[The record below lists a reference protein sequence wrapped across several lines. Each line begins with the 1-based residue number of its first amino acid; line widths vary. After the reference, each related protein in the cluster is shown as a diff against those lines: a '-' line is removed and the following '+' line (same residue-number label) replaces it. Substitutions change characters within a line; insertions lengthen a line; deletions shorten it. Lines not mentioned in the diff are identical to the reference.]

1 MTTVAVIGCTHAGT
15 FATTSILA
23 EHPDWTVHVFER
35 NGTLSFL
42 SCGIA
47 LWVGDHVSDPKKM
60 FYSSPAALAE
70 AGATMHMRTD
80 VTSVDLDARTLTYR
94 ALDEAGDPAEQTLAF
109 DKLVVTTGSRPV
121 IPPIPGIDSPHVLL
135 CKNWDHA
142 IAIKEKAKTAKSAV
156 VIGSGYIGAEIAE
169 QVTGVKTTL
178 VDGLDRPLANNF
190 DKTITDQ
197 VAAAFE
203 EHGVTLALG
212 QKVVE
217 FRDNDDDTVTV
228 VTEKGEYTAEMAI
241 LAVGFLPNTDLL
253 KGKVDMLPNGAIVVD
268 DYMQA
273 SAPGVYAA
281 GDSATVFYNPTGQHD
296 YIPLATNAVRQ
307 GLLVGRNIETPTVKY
322 MGTQATSA
330 VQLYDLSLAASGLTR
345 AGAERRG
352 LTVRETS
359 LTEDYRPDFMLTT
372 TPVTSI
378 LTWDPETRKVK
389 GGQFCSKAD
398 ISGAANVISIHH
410 RHAGERG
417 LPVPAELRQAGL
429 LRRRRGHEGGGRV
442 RRLYPPQ
449 KRNPGVMGAGER
461 KERRR
466 KRLSYAACSAVIT
479 YNSNRF
485 NATWALSG
493 NRLGI
498 TARTGCCLFLEPIY
512 RLALILWASSAS
524 HIAPVADIT
533 ESAPASRYAW

>member
-15 FATTSILA
+15 FAATSILA

-80 VTSVDLDARTLTYR
+80 VTDVNLDTKTITYR
-94 ALDEAGDPAEQTLAF
+94 SLEDGDDAPEQTLAF

-169 QVTGVKTTL
+169 QFSVTGVKTTL

-217 FRDNDDDTVTV
+217 F
-228 VTEKGEYTAEMAI
+228 
-241 LAVGFLPNTDLL
+241 
-253 KGKVDMLPNGAIVVD
+253 
-268 DYMQA
+268 
-273 SAPGVYAA
+273 
-281 GDSATVFYNPTGQHD
+281 HD
-296 YIPLATNAVRQ
+296 KI
-307 GLLVGRNIETPTVKY
+307 GRAHV
-322 MGTQATSA
+322 
-330 VQLYDLSLAASGLTR
+330 
-345 AGAERRG
+345 
-352 LTVRETS
+352 
-359 LTEDYRPDFMLTT
+359 
-372 TPVTSI
+372 
-378 LTWDPETRKVK
+378 
-389 GGQFCSKAD
+389 
-398 ISGAANVISIHH
+398 
-410 RHAGERG
+410 
-417 LPVPAELRQAGL
+417 
-429 LRRRRGHEGGGRV
+429 
-442 RRLYPPQ
+442 
-449 KRNPGVMGAGER
+449 
-461 KERRR
+461 
-466 KRLSYAACSAVIT
+466 
-479 YNSNRF
+479 
-485 NATWALSG
+485 
-493 NRLGI
+493 
-498 TARTGCCLFLEPIY
+498 
-512 RLALILWASSAS
+512 
-524 HIAPVADIT
+524 
-533 ESAPASRYAW
+533 

>member
-15 FATTSILA
+15 FAATSILA

-80 VTSVDLDARTLTYR
+80 VTDVDLDAKTLTYR
-94 ALDEAGDPAEQTLAF
+94 SLEDGDAATEQTLAF

-169 QVTGVKTTL
+169 QFSVTGVKTTL

-217 FRDNDDDTVTV
+217 FHDNDDNTVTV

-241 LAVGFLPNTDLL
+241 LAVGFLPNTGLL

-273 SAPGVYAA
+273 SVPDVYAA

-307 GLLVGRNIETPTVKY
+307 GLLVGRNIEAPTVKY
-322 MGTQATSA
+322 LGTQATSA
-330 VQLYDLSLAASGLTR
+330 VQLYD
-345 AGAERRG
+345 
-352 LTVRETS
+352 
-359 LTEDYRPDFMLTT
+359 
-372 TPVTSI
+372 
-378 LTWDPETRKVK
+378 
-389 GGQFCSKAD
+389 
-398 ISGAANVISIHH
+398 
-410 RHAGERG
+410 
-417 LPVPAELRQAGL
+417 
-429 LRRRRGHEGGGRV
+429 
-442 RRLYPPQ
+442 
-449 KRNPGVMGAGER
+449 
-461 KERRR
+461 
-466 KRLSYAACSAVIT
+466 
-479 YNSNRF
+479 
-485 NATWALSG
+485 
-493 NRLGI
+493 
-498 TARTGCCLFLEPIY
+498 
-512 RLALILWASSAS
+512 
-524 HIAPVADIT
+524 
-533 ESAPASRYAW
+533 